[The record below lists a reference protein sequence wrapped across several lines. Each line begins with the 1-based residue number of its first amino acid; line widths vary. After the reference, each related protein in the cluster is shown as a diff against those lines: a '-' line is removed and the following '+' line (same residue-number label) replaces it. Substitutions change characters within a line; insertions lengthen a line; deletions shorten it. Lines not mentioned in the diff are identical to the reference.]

1 LELTICWDSQSAVEL
16 DFSLPQHQVL
26 AIDLLNLTK
35 EIYGDP
41 EQHPQTELYWGH
53 VNPIGPRSCYDEGKR
68 IAETLTYEYM
78 RQGHVSARV
87 ARIFNTYGP
96 RQAVLDGRLVS
107 NFVTQALKGGQ
118 LEIYGDGSQTR
129 SFCYVDD
136 LIGGLIK
143 LMESNCTEPVNLGN
157 PEEFT
162 VLEFADMVLEIVGS
176 RGVDGATIVMK
187 EGLIDD
193 PRRRRPDISRAREVL
208 GWQPRWN
215 VRKGLQE
222 TVEYYRALEMVTPQ
236 PKNSA

>member
-1 LELTICWDSQSAVEL
+1 MLG
-16 DFSLPQHQVL
+16 L
-26 AIDLLNLTK
+26 AKRCRARFLLASTSGIFRHIRFDTL

-41 EQHPQTELYWGH
+41 EEHPQTESYWGH

-68 IAETLTYEYM
+68 IAETLTYEYL
-78 RQGHVSARV
+78 RQGHVDTRV

-96 RQAVLDGRLVS
+96 RQSIHDGRLVS
-107 NFVTQALKGGQ
+107 NFVTQALRGGE
-118 LEIYGDGSQTR
+118 LEIYGDGTHTR

-143 LMESNCTEPVNLGN
+143 LMESDCTDPINLGN

-162 VLEFADMVLEIVGS
+162 VLEFADMVLEIVGTKEE
-176 RGVDGATIVMK
+176 REPATIVMK

-193 PRRRRPDISRAREVL
+193 PKRRKPDISRAKAEL

-222 TVEYYRALEMVTPQ
+222 TVEYYRALESVSPD
-236 PKNSA
+236 